1 MSLIEN
7 PPRPPS
13 LTPRATFPAVAPA
26 STSARSK
33 THTAAHT
40 GTSSRNITRWVLVGL
55 VILMAANL
63 RPAVISISPFLGDI
77 TAGLGISAAA
87 AGLLTALP
95 VLCFAVFGAV
105 APAIVRRFGARLA
118 VGGAMVVAA
127 VSVAAR
133 SLTHDATVFFLLSAV
148 VLACLAL
155 GNVILPALVR
165 IRFPNRIGPVTGLF
179 SMGMGL
185 GVAGAAAVTVP
196 AAHLLGQGWRTGL
209 GIWAATALLVAIP
222 WLVLWPS
229 GNRFRQPGTVRRSCR
244 VYASRTAWAIALFFG
259 FQSASAYAIMGW
271 MPQIYRDAG
280 LTATHA
286 GLLLALTTGL
296 CIPMSLV
303 LPSVATRLRHQGVL
317 VVGLTA
323 LIGMGYAGLALTPA
337 HLPWLWALLIGMG
350 NGGCFP
356 VTLTMI
362 SIRARFA
369 GNTAA
374 LSGFVQSTGY
384 LISAIGP
391 LAAGLLYEMVHNW
404 YLPIAMLSTFL
415 VAQGVSGY
423 LAGRP
428 RFFEDDLVA
437 PAPATVDTRR

>member
-7 PPRPPS
+7 PPRPSS
-13 LTPRATFPAVAPA
+13 LTPRTTVRAVAPA
-26 STSARSK
+26 STSART
-33 THTAAHT
+33 THPPAHT
-40 GTSSRNITRWVLVGL
+40 TTSGRNLTRWILVGL
-55 VILMAANL
+55 VILAAANL

-105 APAIVRRFGARLA
+105 APAIARRFGARLT

-133 SLTHDATVFFLLSAV
+133 SLTHDATVFFLLSAI

-165 IRFPNRIGPVTGLF
+165 LRFPNRIGPVTGLF

-209 GIWAATALLVAIP
+209 GIWAVAALMVAIP

-229 GNRFRQPGTVRRSCR
+229 GNRFRQPDAVRQRCR
-244 VYASRTAWAIALFFG
+244 VYASPTAWAIALFFG
-259 FQSASAYAIMGW
+259 TQSASAYAIMGW

-296 CIPMSLV
+296 CIPISLV
-303 LPSVATRLRHQGVL
+303 LPSVVIRLRHQGLL
-317 VVGLTA
+317 VVGLTTF
-323 LIGMGYAGLALTPA
+323 IGLGYAGLAFAPA

-391 LAAGLLYEMVHNW
+391 LTAGLLYEMAHNW

-415 VAQGVSGY
+415 VAQGVTGY

-428 RFFEDDLVA
+428 RFFEDDLVT